1 MTRGPVEAAGCV
13 LWREAASGGLEV
25 CLVHRPEYDDWSL
38 PKGKLKRGETREE
51 AAVREVREET
61 GHTCALGGLLG
72 TVHYT
77 AKGRAK
83 EVTYWAARATGG
95 VFVPNREVDA
105 VAWRPPAEAEARL
118 THPLDRPLVRS
129 FVATLG

>member
-1 MTRGPVEAAGCV
+1 MARGGFRRPGGVSGAPAGVRRLVAAEGQAEA
-13 LWREAASGGLEV
+13 
-25 CLVHRPEYDDWSL
+25 
-38 PKGKLKRGETREE
+38 GETREE

-105 VAWRPPAEAEARL
+105 VAWLPRP
-118 THPLDRPLVRS
+118 RPRP
-129 FVATLG
+129 G